1 MAKKN
6 LGEMSF
12 LDHLEELRWLLVRS
26 SAAILICA
34 TVAFFFS
41 DFIFN
46 EIIFG
51 PKNINFISYRL
62 FCELSTQLDLSESF
76 CVTELPFNI
85 QNTAIEGQV
94 SLLIWTC
101 ITAGFIIAF
110 PYILWLLWKFI
121 SPALYEKERKYTKA
135 FVSIAS
141 LLFFL
146 GVLFGYFIII
156 PMSVNFFATFTVS
169 PEIKNDINIQ
179 SYISMIKTSVIASGL
194 IFEMPII
201 IYFLSKVGLVTPSFL
216 RKYRKYAI
224 VLILIVAAIVTPP
237 DVVSQVIVSIPLLV
251 LYEISI
257 FISAAVLKNKEKELL
272 LKQKKKLQSQKL
284 LQKLQ
289 KLR

>member
-51 PKNINFISYRL
+51 PKNTNFVSYRL
-62 FCELSTQLDLSESF
+62 FCELSNELQLSESF

-101 ITAGFIIAF
+101 ITAGFIMAF
-110 PYILWLLWKFI
+110 PYMLWLLWKFI
-121 SPALYEKERKYTKA
+121 SPALYEKERKYAKA

-156 PMSVNFFATFTVS
+156 PMSINFFATFTVS

-179 SYISMIKTSVIASGL
+179 SYISMIKTSVIACGL

-237 DVVSQVIVSIPLLV
+237 DVVSQIIVSIPLLV

-257 FISAAVLKNKEKELL
+257 FISAAVLKNKEKEQLNA
-272 LKQKKKLQSQKL
+272 
-284 LQKLQ
+284 
-289 KLR
+289 